1 MTSLFTSDIMV
12 SIMAVLAAIAGALG
26 LYARGQ
32 HYKIKNLKTEKEMA
46 EKNVKVAEKKASINQ
61 AKANLHKEVAREI
74 VKNNKLS
81 KKKVEEIHAKIDEVK
96 DGEEFTISI

>member
-1 MTSLFTSDIMV
+1 MELLGSSQLVM
-12 SIMAVLAAIAGALG
+12 SIMAILTAVAGALG

-32 HYKIKNLKTEKEMA
+32 HYKIKSLET
-46 EKNVKVAEKKASINQ
+46 EKKAADRDIAVANKRASVNQ
-61 AKANLHKEVAREI
+61 AKASLHKEVAREI

-81 KKKVEEIHAKIDEVK
+81 QKKVEEIHKKIDEVQ